1 MWPWYSN
8 SSKYM
13 APLAETKAREAGMG
27 QDLILSRQAG
37 CERKGRV
44 SQSPEDVLYEIPCS
58 SLLYLE

>member
-1 MWPWYSN
+1 MLLSLALKSKSMWPWYSK

-44 SQSPEDVLYEIPCS
+44 SQSP
-58 SLLYLE
+58 